1 MNSLNNRKTLTKK
14 TSNDYML
21 KKISINKI
29 PKCAHGPALKKIP
42 FPDDMFKKHNIKNL
56 ILSKQPSAISLK
68 NTKYKKSSSGKNIP
82 IIYTKNF
89 NQKINESKNLKHTF
103 KKRLCSSGKSK
114 SEKKDDS
121 SLASK
126 KNINFDFLYNVK
138 IEYYLLKEDINNALN
153 KSINPENINT
163 KNKILNHM
171 IVKTNKIFEKLN
183 KFENNNKKTETLK
196 ERNKKMLNLCVEKY
210 NQINKRLEEIN
221 KSNYITK
228 LNNQIKEIKRKINLY
243 ENENKD
249 LLLNNNKNIKI
260 HNNNNINNAITLPSL
275 PLIKNDLDLNLDN
288 QLKNRITEYKNQ
300 ISQDII
306 ISKKIKNNEI
316 IIKNLERAIEKL
328 NSRYKKLS
336 YNYEKGI
343 FIEEDPLNEFK
354 NLNTKIDINNNFNA
368 IKNNIKLYDKIT
380 IENDPFEVE
389 KNINF
394 ELNCIN
400 TLKITKEKSN
410 LNTLENYS
418 KFGENI
424 LSLPTLPRKKQ
435 NLSYTNINSN
445 INNNNKKEI
454 KELILKNL
462 DQKEKEEKTLINI
475 HEENNNL
482 SSNKFKLVKLKPN
495 FSFNNDYYLFK
506 DQRINKIPKMQS
518 SVENKNNLIE
528 KFYNNTNNEEI
539 INENIIIDESSEK
552 YLDEKSVKKINDRDE
567 KNIKTELE
575 ENEEEEKNKK
585 YKNNKSNEFDN
596 FTVNNGKNKKY
607 LSNTVKQREKA
618 LNTIMYDSIYE

>member
-89 NQKINESKNLKHTF
+89 NKKINESKNLKHTF

-343 FIEEDPLNEFK
+343 FIEEDTLNEFK

-445 INNNNKKEI
+445 INNNNKREI

-475 HEENNNL
+475 HEENNNF